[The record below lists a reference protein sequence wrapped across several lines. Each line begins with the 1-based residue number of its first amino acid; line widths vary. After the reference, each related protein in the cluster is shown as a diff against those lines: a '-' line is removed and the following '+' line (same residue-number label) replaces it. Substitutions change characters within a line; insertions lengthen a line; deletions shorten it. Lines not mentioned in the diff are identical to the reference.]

1 MKHRNETIVK
11 NIEVTDLDLVS
22 ENVHYIDMELT
33 EYLGYMEIPTKVTEK
48 PLEK

>member
-11 NIEVTDLDLVS
+11 NIDVIDLDLVS

-33 EYLGYMEIPTKVTEK
+33 EYIGYMEISTKVTEN